1 MSAELQKPQEDSSV
15 VHILGCIRRGVSF
28 RSACISAGVK
38 PADVR
43 ALMRTDASLA
53 ERVAK
58 AQADAEV
65 VLVAQMH
72 ELAKTDHKA
81 AAWLLSRIRPERYGQ
96 RKPARKLRTKEVK
109 ALW

>member
-1 MSAELQKPQEDSSV
+1 MTDAESTHL
-15 VHILGCIRRGVSF
+15 LGCIRRGVSF

-43 ALMRTDASLA
+43 ALMRIDASLA

-81 AAWLLSRIRPERYGQ
+81 AAWLLSRIRPERYGT
-96 RKPARKLRTKEVK
+96 RRVARKLRTKEVK

>member
-1 MSAELQKPQEDSSV
+1 MTDAESTHL
-15 VHILGCIRRGVSF
+15 LGCIRRGVSF

-81 AAWLLSRIRPERYGQ
+81 AAWLLSRIRPERYGT
-96 RKPARKLRTKEVK
+96 RRVARKLRTKEVSEI
-109 ALW
+109 W